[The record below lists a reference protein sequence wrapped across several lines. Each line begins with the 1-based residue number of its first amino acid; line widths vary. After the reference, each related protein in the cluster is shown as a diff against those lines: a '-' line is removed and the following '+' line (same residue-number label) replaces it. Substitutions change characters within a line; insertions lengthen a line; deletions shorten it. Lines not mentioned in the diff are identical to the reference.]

1 LNKTK
6 PNYKERIFIAGHKGL
21 VGSAIYRLLKYSTNH
36 KLITIDHKELDLT
49 NQNLVK
55 EFFSKNNFTQVYIA
69 AAKVGGIYANDNYP
83 ADFIH
88 QNLLIQ
94 SNIIDSAFNFGVKK
108 LLFLGSSCIYPKS
121 ANQPINESELLN
133 GYLEK
138 TNEPYAIAKIAGIK
152 LCESF
157 NRQYSKSHGIDYRS
171 IMPTNI
177 YGPGD
182 NYHPENSHV
191 IPALIRRI
199 HEAKIKNLGNVQIWG
214 TGKAMREFLFVDDL
228 ASASIYI
235 MNLGKEIFYREINPM
250 CSHINVGTGKDLTIK
265 ELALKIKEVVGY
277 PGELIFD
284 DTKPDGTPRKLLN
297 IKKLSKLGWKYK
309 TKLLEGLKITYEDYK
324 LNHENNIYEKFKNYE
339 NTQNNLLR

>member
-1 LNKTK
+1 MNKTK
-6 PNYKERIFIAGHKGL
+6 PTNRERIFIAGHKGL
-21 VGSAIYRLLKYSTNH
+21 VGSAIYRLLNHSTNH
-36 KLITIDHKELDLT
+36 ELITIDHNELDLT

-55 EFFSKNNFTQVYIA
+55 EFFSKNHINQVYIA
-69 AAKVGGIYANDNYP
+69 AAKVGGIYANEKYP
-83 ADFIH
+83 ADFIY

-94 SNIIDSAFNFGVKK
+94 SNIIYSSFNNGVKK
-108 LLFLGSSCIYPKS
+108 LLFLGSSCIYPKL

-199 HEAKIKNLGNVQIWG
+199 HEAKMKNLDKVQIWG

-228 ASASIYI
+228 ASASIHI
-235 MNLGKEIFYREINPM
+235 MNLEKEKFQSEINPM
-250 CSHINVGTGKDLTIK
+250 CSHINVGTGEDLTIK
-265 ELALKIKEVVGY
+265 ELASKIKEIIGY
-277 PGELIFD
+277 QGELIFD
-284 DTKPDGTPRKLLN
+284 ATKPDGTPRKLLD
-297 IKKLSKLGWKYK
+297 IKKLSKLGWRYK
-309 TKLLEGLKITYEDYK
+309 TKLSDGLKITYEDYK
-324 LNHENNIYEKFKNYE
+324 FNSEK
-339 NTQNNLLR
+339 

>member
-1 LNKTK
+1 MNKTK
-6 PNYKERIFIAGHKGL
+6 PNNKERIFITGHKGL
-21 VGSAIYRLLKYSTNH
+21 VGSAIFRLLKQTTNH
-36 KLITIDHKELDLT
+36 ELITIDHKDLDLT

-55 EFFSKNNFTQVYIA
+55 EFFSKNNITQVYMA

-83 ADFIH
+83 ADFIY

-94 SNIIDSAFNFGVKK
+94 SNIIYSAFKNGVKK
-108 LLFLGSSCIYPKS
+108 LLFLGSSCIYPKL

-182 NYHPENSHV
+182 NYHAKNSHV

-199 HEAKIKNLGNVQIWG
+199 HEAKIKNLCKVKIWG
-214 TGKAMREFLFVDDL
+214 TGKVKREFLFVDDL
-228 ASASIYI
+228 ASASIYV
-235 MNLGKEIFYREINPM
+235 MNLGKEIFQSEFNPM
-250 CSHINVGTGKDLTIK
+250 CSHINVGTGEDLTIK
-265 ELALKIKEVVGY
+265 ELASTIKEVIGY
-277 PGELIFD
+277 QGELIFD
-284 DTKPDGTPRKLLN
+284 VTKPEGTPRKLLD
-297 IKKLSKLGWKYK
+297 IKKLSKYGWRYK

-324 LNHENNIYEKFKNYE
+324 LNIEK
-339 NTQNNLLR
+339 

>member
-1 LNKTK
+1 MNKTT
-6 PNYKERIFIAGHKGL
+6 PNNRERLFIAGHKGL
-21 VGSAIYRLLKYSTNH
+21 VGSAIYRLLNHSTNH
-36 KLITIDHKELDLT
+36 ELITINHKELDLT
-49 NQNLVK
+49 NQKSVK
-55 EFFSKNNFTQVYIA
+55 EFFSKNHITQVYIA
-69 AAKVGGIYANDNYP
+69 AAKVGGIYANENYP
-83 ADFIH
+83 ADFIY

-94 SNIIDSAFNFGVKK
+94 SNIIHSAFKSGVKK
-108 LLFLGSSCIYPKS
+108 LLFLGSSCIYPKL
-121 ANQPINESELLN
+121 ANQPIKESELLN

-157 NRQYSKSHGIDYRS
+157 NRQYSKSHEIDYRS

-214 TGKAMREFLFVDDL
+214 TGNAMREFLFVDDL
-228 ASASIYI
+228 ASASIHI
-235 MNLGKEIFYREINPM
+235 MNLGKETLQSEINPM

-265 ELALKIKEVVGY
+265 ELASKIKEVVGY
-277 PGELIFD
+277 RGELIFD
-284 DTKPDGTPRKLLN
+284 ITKPDGTPRKLLD
-297 IKKLSKLGWKYK
+297 IKRLSRLGWRYK
-309 TKLLEGLKITYEDYK
+309 TKLSDGLKITYEDYK
-324 LNHENNIYEKFKNYE
+324 LISAK
-339 NTQNNLLR
+339 

>member
-1 LNKTK
+1 MNKTK
-6 PNYKERIFIAGHKGL
+6 PNNIERIFIAGHKGL
-21 VGSAIYRLLKYSTNH
+21 VGSAIFRLLKQTTNH
-36 KLITIDHKELDLT
+36 ELITIDHKDLDLT

-55 EFFSKNNFTQVYIA
+55 EFFSKNNITQVYIA

-83 ADFIH
+83 ADFIY

-94 SNIIDSAFNFGVKK
+94 SNIIYSAFKNGVKK
-108 LLFLGSSCIYPKS
+108 LLFLGSSCIYPKL

-182 NYHPENSHV
+182 NYHAKNSHV
-191 IPALIRRI
+191 IPALIRRV
-199 HEAKIKNLGNVQIWG
+199 HEAKIKNLGKVQIWG

-228 ASASIYI
+228 ASASIHI
-235 MNLGKEIFYREINPM
+235 MNLGKETLQGEINPM

-265 ELALKIKEVVGY
+265 ELASKIKEVVGY
-277 PGELIFD
+277 RGELIFD
-284 DTKPDGTPRKLLN
+284 VTKPDGTPRKLLDIN
-297 IKKLSKLGWKYK
+297 RLSRLGWRYK
-309 TKLLEGLKITYEDYK
+309 TKLSDGLKITYEDYK
-324 LNHENNIYEKFKNYE
+324 LNGGK
-339 NTQNNLLR
+339 

>member
-1 LNKTK
+1 MNKTT
-6 PNYKERIFIAGHKGL
+6 PHNRERIFIAGHKGL
-21 VGSAIYRLLKYSTNH
+21 VGSAIYRLLSQSTNH
-36 KLITIDHKELDLT
+36 ELITIDHKELDLT

-55 EFFSKNNFTQVYIA
+55 DFFSQNHISQVYIA
-69 AAKVGGIYANDNYP
+69 AAKVGGIYANENYP
-83 ADFIH
+83 ADFIY

-94 SNIIDSAFNFGVKK
+94 SNLIDSAFKYGVKK
-108 LLFLGSSCIYPKS
+108 LLFLGSSCIYPKF
-121 ANQPINESELLN
+121 ANQPISESELLN

-157 NRQYSKSHGIDYRS
+157 NRQYSKSHGIDFRS

-182 NYHPENSHV
+182 NYHPQNSHV

-228 ASASIYI
+228 ASASIHI
-235 MNLGKEIFYREINPM
+235 MNLEKEIFQSEINPM
-250 CSHINVGTGKDLTIK
+250 CSHINVGTGQDITIK
-265 ELALKIKEVVGY
+265 ELASKIIEVVGY
-277 PGELIFD
+277 EGELIFD
-284 DTKPDGTPRKLLN
+284 VTKPDGTPRKLLD
-297 IKKLSKLGWKYK
+297 IKKLSRLGWRYK
-309 TKLLEGLKITYEDYK
+309 TKLSEGLKITYEDYQVNGRK
-324 LNHENNIYEKFKNYE
+324 
-339 NTQNNLLR
+339 